1 MKKKSTIRIKRVK
14 ALRQLK
20 LKGLQLNAINPS
32 NLYLIELDAPVEAFS
47 SQAARISRVFEE
59 AGITTIIFPKN
70 YISLYKLE
78 K

>member
-1 MKKKSTIRIKRVK
+1 MKKKSTIRMKKVK

-20 LKGLQLNAINPS
+20 IKGLQLNAVNPS
-32 NLYLIELDAPVEAFS
+32 NIYFIELDVPTELFPS
-47 SQAARISRVFEE
+47 RAAGVSRVFEE

-70 YISLYKLE
+70 YISLYKIE